1 MGTRKSAAAAGR
13 VLPLAA
19 AGMGFLAGTI
29 TALVAQQ
36 RLTCALGERL
46 DRLERVTG
54 ALQRTTALT
63 HQHRLHWELLSKA
76 LEDENPALLEVL
88 DAYDANISAK
98 KQRQFL
104 YVNAMYTSMVFNY
117 RIGNLTR
124 EQFYGSVR
132 GMFQNPICREYWH
145 ATEPHRSTLDSASEE
160 ARLGVL
166 VDRLLQQLEDS
177 EHDEWW
183 VVGELPPD
191 EDELRP
197 PRTEH

>member
-1 MGTRKSAAAAGR
+1 MATRKSAAAAGR

-19 AGMGFLAGTI
+19 AGMGFLAGAF
-29 TALVAQQ
+29 TALAAQQ

-46 DRLERVTG
+46 ERLERVAD

-76 LEDENPALLEVL
+76 MEEGNSALLEVL
-88 DAYDANISAK
+88 DAYDPNVSAK

-117 RIGNLTR
+117 RIGNLSR

-145 ATEPHRSTLDSASEE
+145 ATEPYRSTLDRTSEE
-160 ARLGVL
+160 ARLGAL

-177 EHDEWW
+177 DQEEWW
-183 VVGELPPD
+183 VVGQLPPD
-191 EDELRP
+191 GDQSRA
-197 PRTEH
+197 PRSER

>member
-1 MGTRKSAAAAGR
+1 MGTRKSAAAAGG

-19 AGMGFLAGTI
+19 AGMGFLAGAI

-46 DRLERVTG
+46 DRLERAAD

-76 LEDENPALLEVL
+76 MEDENSALLEVL
-88 DAYDANISAK
+88 DAYDPNVSAK
-98 KQRQFL
+98 KQRQYL
-104 YVNAMYTSMVFNY
+104 YVNAMYTGMVYNY

-145 ATEPHRSTLDSASEE
+145 ATEHYRSTLDSASEE
-160 ARLGVL
+160 ARLGAM

-177 EHDEWW
+177 EHEEWW

-191 EDELRP
+191 EDEPRA
-197 PRTEH
+197 PRTEN